1 MGISLYL
8 CRRFAEQSMKSVRS
22 ILMVVCALWL
32 LISCGH
38 DKGQMLQQL
47 EELEQMNRA
56 DSVMRNDSL
65 AEDLVAYF
73 DKHGTPNE
81 RMRARYILGRTY
93 FDLGELP
100 RSLET
105 YLDAAGCADTTAA
118 DCDYKTLS
126 RIHGQKAFIF
136 KMQYLPQESADE
148 FDNAINYSLKTGDSI
163 VALVYMENKLIT
175 YYQQREY
182 DSLLYYTDKVFHD
195 YVKHGCFE
203 YAANSLGASI
213 LVLLDRHDLPKARQY
228 IDFYEKYSNSQ
239 TDPVNKLAA
248 SYAYKGTYHLNSGHS
263 DSAVYYFEKQ
273 LKFKDLIN
281 NRVQGYHGLFKA
293 YQQMNQKDSMAKYAE
308 LYSSANDSSNIF
320 ESADRLQRMQSI
332 YKFERSQKEAKLNK
346 EKAQRNKQL
355 IWWTIG
361 SGLSLLIVVV
371 LCYRR
376 ILSKDRDKMKTLNQE
391 YNNIRESFEKARKDI
406 ALIENEKE
414 NYIHLKE
421 KELDY
426 YKEKLRKFESFS
438 RDADEQRK
446 ELCENP
452 LLERLHKLASAGK
465 RLSDVDMENVFG
477 LIELSFPMFF
487 EELDKLSSGM
497 SYKQKSL
504 CSLTKLNFIPSEIG
518 SLLNMN
524 YQSVTNMRSRLAKRL
539 FGENCQIIDFDKKI
553 HSIC

>member
-1 MGISLYL
+1 M
-8 CRRFAEQSMKSVRS
+8 
-22 ILMVVCALWL
+22 ILCALWL

-465 RLSDVDMENVFG
+465 RLSDVDMENVFD

-487 EELDKLSSGM
+487 GELDKLSSGM

-539 FGENCQIIDFDKKI
+539 FGENCQTIDFDKKI